1 MAAKN
6 NYLIIEENIL
16 RDPVIE
22 DLILHESGGADAF
35 GYYIQILTIM
45 RDYKDFDYKLPIKRL
60 DIIAGS
66 RLMIYDEA
74 KRKRFGECVG
84 LMVMLGLLKKDDE
97 CIWSERRTR
106 DLFKQDQIR
115 DKQSLAAMETN
126 RRRGLTV

>member
-22 DLILHESGGADAF
+22 DLILQGGADAF

-45 RDYKDFDYKLPIKRL
+45 RDYKEYGYRLPIKRL
-60 DIIAGS
+60 DIIASS
-66 RLMIYDEA
+66 RFLIYDEA
-74 KRKRFGECVG
+74 KRRRFGECVG
-84 LMVMLGLLKKDDE
+84 LMVALGILKKDED

-106 DLFKQDQIR
+106 DLFKQDNLR
-115 DKQSLAAMETN
+115 DKQTQSALETN
-126 RRRGLTV
+126 RKRGLTV